1 MILLESLVPIPRLIC
16 PLVGPGPQ
24 PLNAYIAGLTAR
36 TYRLYSS
43 EPDYSAV
50 PSIASPPLWMSLPT
64 PDQVLQPP
72 TVSIRIA
79 KASAQKSTCLTF
91 FTINLLFRRTSA
103 WNIFSWT
110 IHRYNNCCR
119 YRLTIKKC
127 SKNSPGPAFISFVDK
142 PPAIRLYCRRLP

>member
-1 MILLESLVPIPRLIC
+1 MSCWQRLLEVTPESAFLVRNRNWGSGMASTYLSWIHPS
-16 PLVGPGPQ
+16 
-24 PLNAYIAGLTAR
+24 R
-36 TYRLYSS
+36 T
-43 EPDYSAV
+43 DYSAV
-50 PSIASPPLWMSLPT
+50 PSIASPPRWMSLPT
-64 PDQVLQPP
+64 PDQVLQPD
-72 TVSIRIA
+72 TVSMRIA